1 MRRYHQHSGFPQ
13 WWQVQVC
20 SSCRPAAGPDRHLP
34 ARLLRNL
41 QDPAL
46 TPPYPR
52 CRKRPPP
59 MSVKSVSA
67 ACLPLVS
74 PGLLMSSAMS
84 VHRRAFVRMLQPPW
98 TIVPLSHIISAWP
111 IRTVRFEKPKTL
123 AAPESHRPE
132 ESSSSAPPKLC
143 CFAAL
148 KSILLMIQKVSP
160 PVTWHSVLHGQAA
173 VESVEHDWS
182 PSVACTRARRPPML
196 APSLTKSASGRKVLI
211 GADLFLGNRSLKY
224 SASYLKRKVLSL
236 NLMRQAEMTPLP
248 CKIENCG
255 EVNAPPCRPSRRPEL
270 ACPVLSRVVRP
281 APLTSSPLPPA
292 P

>member
-1 MRRYHQHSGFPQ
+1 
-13 WWQVQVC
+13 
-20 SSCRPAAGPDRHLP
+20 
-34 ARLLRNL
+34 
-41 QDPAL
+41 
-46 TPPYPR
+46 
-52 CRKRPPP
+52 
-59 MSVKSVSA
+59 MSVRSVLA

-84 VHRRAFVRMLQPPW
+84 VHGRAFARLLQPPW
-98 TIVPLSHIISAWP
+98 TMVPLSHIVSVWP

-143 CFAAL
+143 CFTAL
-148 KSILLMIQKVSP
+148 NSIPLMIQQVSP

-196 APSLTKSASGRKVLI
+196 APSLTKSASGRKVLL
-211 GADLFLGNRSLKY
+211 GADLFLGNRSLRY
-224 SASYLKRKVLSL
+224 SASYSEKKVLSL
-236 NLMRQAEMTPLP
+236 NVMRQAEITPLP
-248 CKIENCG
+248 CKFEKCG
-255 EVNAPPCRPSRRPEL
+255 EVNAPPSLPSRRPEL
-270 ACPVLSRVVRP
+270 ACPVLSREVHPV
-281 APLTSSPLPPA
+281 PLTLSPPPPA